1 MLVSD
6 GAKLGAVA
14 IELEDGLVS
23 FALPKGTAE
32 GQDIIPNS
40 VALPFV
46 LAPERFAQADANER
60 RNVLFTLTGAKIK
73 PEDIAN
79 RLLARGCDAGLVT
92 QIKPILRTG
101 FGPGAEFAKQQA
113 TQAKGAWRAAT
124 GETYGEKKAEDWAAD
139 VPTFEHAEL
148 ERASAELAALD
159 ARVEATAQSLGQI
172 TQRAA
177 AYAAARDHI
186 AARQARAARLPEL
199 QRKLSSTWRNTPG
212 GGACRVTG
220 SPRRHRPSR
229 GLVHDLARCLDDA
242 YNIEDISFKLP
253 AELDGRILKAFVAY
267 EAQYGSLDAAGGD
280 PEASA
285 ALPKAIEARDLM
297 ARSVENDRRDIA
309 AAEEA
314 AQEQAGDAAPEVIE
328 RSDVDAVRARLAD
341 LKAERKAA
349 DDRVQGLLNAKQA
362 ATSATERTTNAGRY
376 HREVL
381 AWSKIGD
388 ALAPDGIPGEILAE
402 ALQPVNDR
410 LAHLSAE
417 ANWPAVAIGADMALT
432 YGGRTYRLLS
442 ESERW
447 RVDAIVGLA
456 LAIQSRLRCV
466 ILDRFDCLDP
476 DGRGDLLGLLDTPA
490 AAGELDTAL
499 VLGTLKTAPAAPTDL
514 YTTHWIDNGT
524 NAQTSLRAVA

>member
-139 VPTFEHAEL
+139 VPTLEHAEL

-199 QRKLSSTWRNTPG
+199 QRKLEFDLAEHARAAAHVESLEARAGTGP
-212 GGACRVTG
+212 RV
-220 SPRRHRPSR
+220 
-229 GLVHDLARCLDDA
+229 GLVHDLARCLTTPTTSRTSA
-242 YNIEDISFKLP
+242 SSCP
-253 AELDGRILKAFVAY
+253 PSWTDGSSRPSWHMRLNT
-267 EAQYGSLDAAGGD
+267 AAWM
-280 PEASA
+280 P
-285 ALPKAIEARDLM
+285 P
-297 ARSVENDRRDIA
+297 
-309 AAEEA
+309 
-314 AQEQAGDAAPEVIE
+314 
-328 RSDVDAVRARLAD
+328 
-341 LKAERKAA
+341 
-349 DDRVQGLLNAKQA
+349 A
-362 ATSATERTTNAGRY
+362 ATRKHPPPCRRRSKPATSWPAASRTTAATLPPQKKPPKNR
-376 HREVL
+376 
-381 AWSKIGD
+381 
-388 ALAPDGIPGEILAE
+388 
-402 ALQPVNDR
+402 
-410 LAHLSAE
+410 
-417 ANWPAVAIGADMALT
+417 PA
-432 YGGRTYRLLS
+432 
-442 ESERW
+442 
-447 RVDAIVGLA
+447 
-456 LAIQSRLRCV
+456 
-466 ILDRFDCLDP
+466 
-476 DGRGDLLGLLDTPA
+476 TPR
-490 AAGELDTAL
+490 
-499 VLGTLKTAPAAPTDL
+499 P
-514 YTTHWIDNGT
+514 
-524 NAQTSLRAVA
+524 R

>member
-199 QRKLSSTWRNTPG
+199 QRKLEFDLAEHARAAAHVESLEARAGTGP
-212 GGACRVTG
+212 RV
-220 SPRRHRPSR
+220 

-314 AQEQAGDAAPEVIE
+314 AQNRP
-328 RSDVDAVRARLAD
+328 
-341 LKAERKAA
+341 
-349 DDRVQGLLNAKQA
+349 
-362 ATSATERTTNAGRY
+362 ATPRPR
-376 HREVL
+376 
-381 AWSKIGD
+381 
-388 ALAPDGIPGEILAE
+388 
-402 ALQPVNDR
+402 
-410 LAHLSAE
+410 
-417 ANWPAVAIGADMALT
+417 
-432 YGGRTYRLLS
+432 
-442 ESERW
+442 
-447 RVDAIVGLA
+447 
-456 LAIQSRLRCV
+456 
-466 ILDRFDCLDP
+466 
-476 DGRGDLLGLLDTPA
+476 
-490 AAGELDTAL
+490 
-499 VLGTLKTAPAAPTDL
+499 
-514 YTTHWIDNGT
+514 
-524 NAQTSLRAVA
+524 